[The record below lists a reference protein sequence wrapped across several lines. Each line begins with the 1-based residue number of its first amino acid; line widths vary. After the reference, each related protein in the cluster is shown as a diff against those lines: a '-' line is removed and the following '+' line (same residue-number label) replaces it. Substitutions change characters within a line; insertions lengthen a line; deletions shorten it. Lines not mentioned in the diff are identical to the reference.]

1 MARGVRAEGLREGTA
16 VSTSD
21 GFILKKQTNR
31 DEMITRIVSFLELLP
46 QDKPWEVL
54 VRPFRKTRSSLQNRA
69 LWGIAYKLLSEH
81 TGHEPDELHE
91 YFLGEFWGWETVDFF
106 GQKKRRPKRR
116 SHDMKT
122 TEFSD
127 YYAFIQRK
135 GAQLVGVYIPDPDP
149 AYHWKKE
156 VREAA

>member
-1 MARGVRAEGLREGTA
+1 M
-16 VSTSD
+16 SSSD
-21 GFILKKQTNR
+21 GFILKQNVCR
-31 DEMITRIVSFLELLP
+31 DEMVTRIVRFLELLP

-81 TGHEPDELHE
+81 TGHEPEELHE
-91 YFLGEFWGWETVDFF
+91 YFLGEFHGWEVVDFF
-106 GQKKRRPKRR
+106 GQKKRRPKGR

-127 YYAFIQRK
+127 FYAFIQRR
-135 GAQLVGVYIPDPDP
+135 AAETVGIFIPDPDP
-149 AYHWKKE
+149 DYHWKKE
-156 VREAA
+156 LRERAA